1 MAEGSITTAQ
11 QLFTGIIE
19 GKVPRQVRLF
29 AAQGMLPVPRE
40 DLLRLQFLLSADPDE
55 ELADAARASIK
66 RETDVTLVDW
76 IRESAIEAL
85 VLDLVVRVRDEE
97 TVWSAVAVAPTVS
110 DETLRVLARH
120 GSPLVQDI
128 VVTNQVRVMSC
139 LEILDD
145 LKANPRISPV
155 VLRRIKEFEEE
166 FIEKALAQEGAL
178 EQEEVRN
185 VSIEEA
191 LGALRAIGAHI
202 PGEAA
207 MPFPGN
213 EDAEIAELLS
223 TQEEPLHV
231 RLADMTVRE
240 KVMCALKGTREERGV
255 LINSRNRL
263 VVHAVLGSPKLAENE
278 VERFAN
284 SRSVSE
290 EVLRIISSNNKWL
303 RLYGVVLAVVQNPK
317 APLQTALRL
326 LPQLNSRDLMRVS
339 RNRNVPP
346 VVRRR
351 AEDLHSKR
359 R

>member
-1 MAEGSITTAQ
+1 MAEGSSTTVQ

-40 DLLRLQFLLSADPDE
+40 DLLCLQFLLSADPDK
-55 ELADAARASIK
+55 ELAEVAKASIK
-66 RETDVTLVDW
+66 NESDVTLVDW
-76 IRESAIEAL
+76 IRDNEVAAL
-85 VLDLVVRVRDEE
+85 VLDLVIRVRDED
-97 TVWSAVAVAPTVS
+97 TVWAAVAVAPEVS

-128 VVTNQVRVMSC
+128 VFTNQVRIMAC

-145 LKANPRISPV
+145 LRVNPKVSPV

-166 FIEKALAQEGAL
+166 FIEKALTQEGAL
-178 EQEEVRN
+178 EEEGFRGS
-185 VSIEEA
+185 SIEEA
-191 LGALRAIGAHI
+191 LGALREIGAHI
-202 PGEAA
+202 PRESA
-207 MPFPGN
+207 MPYAPS
-213 EDAEIAELLS
+213 EDSALKELIA
-223 TQEEPLHV
+223 TQEGPLHR

-240 KVMCALKGTREERGV
+240 MVMCALKGTREERAV

-263 VVHAVLGSPKLAENE
+263 VVNAVLASPKLAENE

-284 SRSVSE
+284 SRSVSD
-290 EVLRIISSNNKWL
+290 EVLRIISSNNRWL

-317 APLQTALRL
+317 SPLQTALRL
-326 LPQLNSRDLMRVS
+326 LPQLNTRDLMRVS

-351 AEDLHSKR
+351 ADDLHAKR